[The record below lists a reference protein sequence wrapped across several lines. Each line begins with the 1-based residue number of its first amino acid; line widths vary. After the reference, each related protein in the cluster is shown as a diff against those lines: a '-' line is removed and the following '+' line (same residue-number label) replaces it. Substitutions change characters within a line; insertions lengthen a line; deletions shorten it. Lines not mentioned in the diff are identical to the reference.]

1 MIHIQNI
8 PHILQEGF
16 VHPASMR
23 ASRHYVSIGDAVVIL
38 KRNNRFIDQVHRI
51 SDYIPFYFGPRTPM
65 LYVIQHRDGS
75 ISKILPGNIVYCV
88 IKIEDI
94 IRNHVDCIFT
104 DGHALD
110 GFTRCYPASE
120 LSNLNSI
127 VSYNDVFSQCWSKE
141 EDKDFKRRKE
151 AELLVLDELGTQYIK
166 GLVVYNRK
174 AMEMLIQ
181 MGVSEDLIAIRQSFY
196 Y

>member
-1 MIHIQNI
+1 MM
-8 PHILQEGF
+8 F
-16 VHPASMR
+16 
-23 ASRHYVSIGDAVVIL
+23 
-38 KRNNRFIDQVHRI
+38 F
-51 SDYIPFYFGPRTPM
+51 
-65 LYVIQHRDGS
+65 
-75 ISKILPGNIVYCV
+75 
-88 IKIEDI
+88 
-94 IRNHVDCIFT
+94 
-104 DGHALD
+104 
-110 GFTRCYPASE
+110 
-120 LSNLNSI
+120 LSTG
-127 VSYNDVFSQCWSKE
+127 WSKE

>member
-65 LYVIQHRDGS
+65 LYVIQHGDGS

-94 IRNHVDCIFT
+94 IRNHVDCVFT

-127 VSYNDVFSQCWSKE
+127 VIMMFFLS
-141 EDKDFKRRKE
+141 
-151 AELLVLDELGTQYIK
+151 T
-166 GLVVYNRK
+166 GLKKKTKILSVVKKLNC
-174 AMEMLIQ
+174 
-181 MGVSEDLIAIRQSFY
+181 SFWMSWERNI
-196 Y
+196 